1 MPPLSVDEPTV
12 SMTFEVSDS
21 PFAGREGKF
30 VTSRQIWDR
39 LQKELQH
46 NVALRVS
53 ETDEDGVFEVCGRGE
68 LHLTIL
74 LENMRREGYE
84 LAVGKPRVVFRDIDG
99 VKCEPIEMVTAD
111 VEEQHQGGVM
121 QALGERKGE
130 LVNMEPDGRG
140 RVRLEYRIPARG
152 LIGFTN
158 EFLNLT
164 RGSGLISNIFDSYE
178 PHKGEIGGRKVCFD
192 EFFVSDITD
201 AMILATL
208 LQEMFKRQMILVA
221 TSNIEPQN
229 LYRNGLQRA
238 RFLPAID
245 MILARCDVLN
255 VDSGVDYR
263 LRTLEQAEIYH
274 YPLDEQANINLN
286 KYYQQLTGERQIV
299 AHQIEVNHRQLEV
312 IEASDGVLHASF
324 AQLCQ
329 TARSQNDY
337 IELSRIY
344 HTVLLADVQQMNRKI
359 DDAARRFIAL
369 VDEFYERNVKLIIS
383 AEVPMEDLY
392 TEGQLEF
399 EFKRC
404 LSRLTEMQSHE
415 YLAREHLA

>member
-1 MPPLSVDEPTV
+1 MTPLQQYQKDIAEHGFQRDEAQYQAV
-12 SMTFEVSDS
+12 
-21 PFAGREGKF
+21 
-30 VTSRQIWDR
+30 
-39 LQKELQH
+39 
-46 NVALRVS
+46 VALDKLYHAIVEFQS
-53 ETDEDGVFEVCGRGE
+53 APVPQLSKWQKLMGKKIDMPEPPKGLYFWGGVGRGKTYLMDAFFDALPTQRKMRVHFHRFMYRVHDE
-68 LHLTIL
+68 LKL
-74 LENMRREGYE
+74 LGDVENP
-84 LAVGKPRVVFRDIDG
+84 LAKVADKF
-99 VKCEPIEMVTAD
+99 KEEAD
-111 VEEQHQGGVM
+111 V
-121 QALGERKGE
+121 
-130 LVNMEPDGRG
+130 
-140 RVRLEYRIPARG
+140 
-152 LIGFTN
+152 
-158 EFLNLT
+158 
-164 RGSGLISNIFDSYE
+164 
-178 PHKGEIGGRKVCFD
+178 VCFD

-286 KYYQQLTGERQIV
+286 KYYHQLTGERQIV

>member
-1 MPPLSVDEPTV
+1 MTPLQQYQKDIAEHGFQRDEAQYQAV
-12 SMTFEVSDS
+12 
-21 PFAGREGKF
+21 
-30 VTSRQIWDR
+30 
-39 LQKELQH
+39 
-46 NVALRVS
+46 VALDKLYHAIVEFQS
-53 ETDEDGVFEVCGRGE
+53 APVPQLSKWQKLMGKKIDMPEPPKGLYFWGGVGRGKTYLMDAFFDALPTQRKMRVHFHRFMYRVHDE
-68 LHLTIL
+68 LKL
-74 LENMRREGYE
+74 LGDVENP
-84 LAVGKPRVVFRDIDG
+84 LAKIADKF
-99 VKCEPIEMVTAD
+99 KEEAD
-111 VEEQHQGGVM
+111 V
-121 QALGERKGE
+121 
-130 LVNMEPDGRG
+130 
-140 RVRLEYRIPARG
+140 
-152 LIGFTN
+152 
-158 EFLNLT
+158 
-164 RGSGLISNIFDSYE
+164 
-178 PHKGEIGGRKVCFD
+178 VCFD

-324 AQLCQ
+324 TQLCQ

>member
-1 MPPLSVDEPTV
+1 MTPLQQYQKDIAEHGFQRDEAQYQAV
-12 SMTFEVSDS
+12 
-21 PFAGREGKF
+21 
-30 VTSRQIWDR
+30 
-39 LQKELQH
+39 
-46 NVALRVS
+46 VALDKLYHAIVEFQS
-53 ETDEDGVFEVCGRGE
+53 APVPQLSKWQKLMGKKIDMPEPPKGLYFWGGVGRGKTYLMDAFFDALPTQRKMRVHFHRFMYRVHDE
-68 LHLTIL
+68 LKL
-74 LENMRREGYE
+74 LGDVENP
-84 LAVGKPRVVFRDIDG
+84 LAKVADKF
-99 VKCEPIEMVTAD
+99 KEEAD
-111 VEEQHQGGVM
+111 V
-121 QALGERKGE
+121 
-130 LVNMEPDGRG
+130 
-140 RVRLEYRIPARG
+140 
-152 LIGFTN
+152 
-158 EFLNLT
+158 
-164 RGSGLISNIFDSYE
+164 
-178 PHKGEIGGRKVCFD
+178 VCFD

-415 YLAREHLA
+415 YLVREHLA